1 MSTTPEAEP
10 ASTPEAP
17 SRETRRQE
25 FRKLMMILL
34 GCIALGW
41 GAEFL
46 APAPERFVEASVA
59 EIETIPEWRYWT
71 GMAAAVVLGVI
82 HLFGIYRL
90 WHYKADG
97 MGYIALAMF
106 FPIFFMLPITLSM
119 SSFAYYVEVVA
130 DMVTGMVLYAC
141 WSNPDLFERATDAD
155 IQPQIAAEATKST
168 GPATS

>member
-10 ASTPEAP
+10 KNTPEAP

-41 GAEFL
+41 VAAFL

-119 SSFAYYVEVVA
+119 SSFAYYVEVVEC
-130 DMVTGMVLYAC
+130 VVIGMVLYAC

-155 IQPQIAAEATKST
+155 VQPQIAAEATKSG